1 MIIRHRRSWFA
12 DHDLA
17 TRLPEEQGYTFSFSQ
32 LTINADTHPLLRR
45 MHKPGD
51 EKRSL
56 VIVPPDDYD
65 AWLGCQ
71 DPELGRTYLAQPP
84 IEQLTGIPMSLVR
97 RG

>member
-1 MIIRHRRSWFA
+1 
-12 DHDLA
+12 
-17 TRLPEEQGYTFSFSQ
+17 
-32 LTINADTHPLLRR
+32 

-84 IEQLTGIPMSLVR
+84 IEQLSGMPMSLVR